1 MEGVAQKEKLTF
13 SYEKFAAGFTK
24 ARLDMLF
31 PDRGVVLEYLPIG
44 FLCNTI
50 SEWESDF
57 PECCEGYF
65 NNYVAA
71 VVEHCGTWDKRMM
84 LPHEHLIPMKPR
96 MVAGVLQ
103 LDRKYLQAGFKRLY
117 GRWIEDD
124 TLLTYEQLHT
134 VAHALWNP
142 LFHEYQST
150 GDNWEGF
157 VKELNRQHHWKVQ
170 REKRREAQ
178 LADLLT
184 EFDEAE

>member
-1 MEGVAQKEKLTF
+1 MEGVAQKEQLTF

-31 PDRGVVLEYLPIG
+31 PDRGVTLPYSSSA

-50 SEWESDF
+50 SQWEADF

-65 NNYVAA
+65 NDYIAA

-84 LPHEHLIPMKPR
+84 LPHEHLIPAAPR

-103 LDRKYLQAGFKRLY
+103 LDRKYLQAAFKRLY
-117 GRWIEDD
+117 GRWIEDS
-124 TLLTYEQLHT
+124 TIITFEQLHT
-134 VAHALWNP
+134 VAFALWNP
-142 LFHEYQST
+142 LFQEFRGT
-150 GDNWEGF
+150 DDNWEGY
-157 VKELNRQHHWKVQ
+157 VKGLNRQHKLKVE
-170 REKRREAQ
+170 REQRREAQ

-184 EFDEAE
+184 EFEGQ